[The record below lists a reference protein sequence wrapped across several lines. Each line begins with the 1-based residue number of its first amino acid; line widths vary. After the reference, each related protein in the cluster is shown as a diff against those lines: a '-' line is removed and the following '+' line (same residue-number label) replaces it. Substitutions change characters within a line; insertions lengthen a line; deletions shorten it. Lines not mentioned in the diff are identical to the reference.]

1 MNPITTIIFDIGNVL
16 MRFTWKA
23 YADGLFGEETAERI
37 TRAIWRRGWWN
48 ELDRGVLNVEE
59 IIKGAQSEAPELA
72 SEIRTAFERSGEACS
87 RHDYAIP
94 WIESFKSRG
103 YRTLYLSNYS
113 EYLMDK
119 RPDVLDFLPH
129 LEGGVFSCRVKL
141 VKPNPAIYQKICDE
155 YGLNKHECLF
165 IDDTRV
171 NIALA
176 RSFGLGAI
184 RFENYET
191 TAPQIEEFLSER
203 SGK

>member
-1 MNPITTIIFDIGNVL
+1 M
-16 MRFTWKA
+16 
-23 YADGLFGEETAERI
+23 
-37 TRAIWRRGWWN
+37 
-48 ELDRGVLNVEE
+48 
-59 IIKGAQSEAPELA
+59 
-72 SEIRTAFERSGEACS
+72 
-87 RHDYAIP
+87 
-94 WIESFKSRG
+94 
-103 YRTLYLSNYS
+103 LYLSNYS

-165 IDDTRV
+165 IDDNRV